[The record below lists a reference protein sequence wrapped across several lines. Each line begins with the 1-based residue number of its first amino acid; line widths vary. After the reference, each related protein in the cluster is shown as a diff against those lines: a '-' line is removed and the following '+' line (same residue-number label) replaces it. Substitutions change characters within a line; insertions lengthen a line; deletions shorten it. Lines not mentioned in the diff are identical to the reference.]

1 MGELS
6 FFLGLQIKQGNEGIL
21 INQNKYT
28 KELVKKFRM
37 ENAKSIST
45 LMSTT
50 KLDEDES
57 DKRVD
62 QKLYCNI
69 ISSLLYL
76 TANNLKNM
84 SSVRLYARFQSSPK
98 LLNLLAVKHIIDI
111 SRAHLI

>member
-1 MGELS
+1 M
-6 FFLGLQIKQGNEGIL
+6 LQIKKGHEGIL
-21 INQNKYT
+21 INQSKYD
-28 KELVKKFRM
+28 KELIKKFGM

-76 TANNLKNM
+76 TASRPYIM
-84 SSVRLYARFQSSPK
+84 FSVRLCARIQSSPK
-98 LLNLLAVKHIIDI
+98 LLHLVAIKSTLFDI
-111 SRAHLI
+111 SRTHLI